1 MFSIQITVKAA
12 GKRRAIMEQ
21 LSYTLPVKPLSLKD
35 LICALVTLEVQRY
48 NDASNTEN
56 ILPFLTDEA
65 YQDGLDVGKV
75 HFNTPISTE
84 KRSFQALAP
93 AIDNALQAFEDG
105 LFKVFINDTEIT
117 DSSPFEIQENAT
129 VTLIRLTFLAGRFF

>member
-1 MFSIQITVKAA
+1 
-12 GKRRAIMEQ
+12 MEQ

-35 LICALVTLEVQRY
+35 LISALVTLEVQRY

-65 YQDGLDVGKV
+65 YQNGLDAGKV

-84 KRSFQALAP
+84 KRSFQAVAP

>member
-1 MFSIQITVKAA
+1 
-12 GKRRAIMEQ
+12 MEQ

-35 LICALVTLEVQRY
+35 LISALVTLEVQRY

-65 YQDGLDVGKV
+65 YQDGLDAGKV

-84 KRSFQALAP
+84 KRSIQALAP

-117 DSSPFEIQENAT
+117 DSSPFEIHENAT

>member
-35 LICALVTLEVQRY
+35 LISALVTLEVQRY

-65 YQDGLDVGKV
+65 YQNGLDVGKV